1 MIYRACKSSI
11 CRGGRQFGHISYY
24 HTIVSWRGGG
34 HEERLLL
41 MLQTPFLRR
50 EVLGDSE
57 IPELQVLVGCKV

>member
-1 MIYRACKSSI
+1 ME
-11 CRGGRQFGHISYY
+11 
-24 HTIVSWRGGG
+24 GGG